1 MIVIIIVVVIV
12 DVIMTIIMIIIMIIM
27 IVLMMIIIKISISNN
42 IRLGYLV
49 LEFNVYGS
57 EDYFMYI
64 TLYVLSKSSGYF
76 TLRTLTIWQGKTLL
90 TRLERSI
97 FGPFKDLHD
106 ITSQI
111 NLTRLLAIIY
121 AFSDD

>member
-49 LEFNVYGS
+49 LEFNVYCS
-57 EDYFMYI
+57 EDYFMCI

-76 TLRTLTIWQGKTLL
+76 T
-90 TRLERSI
+90 
-97 FGPFKDLHD
+97 
-106 ITSQI
+106 
-111 NLTRLLAIIY
+111 
-121 AFSDD
+121 